1 MSLKQVELLIS
12 GVVQGVGFRYHT
24 YQIAR
29 QLQVVGWVRNLP
41 DGRVQVLA
49 EAESDILDQLIADLK
64 AGPSFSRVQD
74 IEIEWSEPTGQH
86 SSFEVTR

>member
-1 MSLKQVELLIS
+1 MSLKRVELLIS
-12 GVVQGVGFRYHT
+12 GAVQGVGFRYHT
-24 YQIAR
+24 YQKAR

-49 EAESDILDQLIADLK
+49 EGESDIIDQLISELK
-64 AGPSFSRVQD
+64 SGPSFSQVQN